1 MVTRSPREDIFDE
14 RFILMVFCRG
24 TSGCQTS
31 LPVGCVSRISDTIY
45 FPPFPFSDRHRT
57 RFFRTSPT
65 LHQKLLLPITTKMLR
80 RTFMSTSSAAVA
92 LALITSTGAFAPPA
106 STFTKPESPSTSFLS
121 AFLPDLLTADATE
134 EVLTA
139 ADYARREFWFY
150 FFAGSGAGGI
160 GIAQLPKIFQQA
172 DEARAKIGEG
182 SSRGGASLDAGPLV
196 GIYYD
201 TEISKEDVADAIDK
215 APTAEFISSR
225 STSANY
231 MASKGYI
238 EQGDFLKEME
248 AKGCNPLASYILFNA
263 ISSGKGGVVSPV
275 VYDDT
280 LAAYREGSTSAGDVA
295 SAFSSDLNK
304 FLAVKVAAFFG
315 LVICLLVDLGF
326 IASAGVTAWL

>member
-1 MVTRSPREDIFDE
+1 M
-14 RFILMVFCRG
+14 
-24 TSGCQTS
+24 
-31 LPVGCVSRISDTIY
+31 
-45 FPPFPFSDRHRT
+45 
-57 RFFRTSPT
+57 
-65 LHQKLLLPITTKMLR
+65 
-80 RTFMSTSSAAVA
+80 SSAAVA
-92 LALITSTGAFAPPA
+92 LISSTGAFAPPA
-106 STFTKPESPSTSFLS
+106 STFTKRDKSPSTSLS
-121 AFLPDLLTADATE
+121 VAFLPDLLTADATE

-172 DEARAKIGEG
+172 GEARAKIGEG
-182 SSRGGASLDAGPLV
+182 NTRGGASLDAGPLV

-201 TEISKEDVADAIDK
+201 TEISKADVADAIEK

-225 STSANY
+225 STSANF

-238 EQGDFLKEME
+238 EQRDFLKEME

-280 LAAYREGSTSAGDVA
+280 LAAYREGSGSAGDVA
-295 SAFSSDLNK
+295 SAFVGDLNK
-304 FLAVKVAAFFG
+304 FLFVKVAAFFG

-326 IASAGVTAWL
+326 IASAGVEAFL